1 MPLRSVK
8 MKRFILG
15 FQRRVWCPKW
25 TPLSSSWRMVT
36 TAMARPSGAHRTVHA
51 SRRTRLGAR
60 ISVVGSDQQAGAPGV
75 MSSSAPAPVTWTDA
89 RTAAEIDPVLALV
102 GGDADGPGIGWMT
115 REVDRYGPVA
125 PEV

>member
-36 TAMARPSGAHRTVHA
+36 TAMARPSGAHRRVHA

-60 ISVVGSDQQAGAPGV
+60 ISVVGSDQQVGAPGV
-75 MSSSAPAPVTWTDA
+75 MSSPAPAPATWAET
-89 RTAAEIDPVLALV
+89 RTAAEIDPVLGLDDREAE
-102 GGDADGPGIGWMT
+102 GPVIGWMT
-115 REVDRYGPVA
+115 REVDRY
-125 PEV
+125 

>member
-36 TAMARPSGAHRTVHA
+36 TAMARPSGAHRRVRT
-51 SRRTRLGAR
+51 SRRARPGAR
-60 ISVVGSDQQAGAPGV
+60 ISVVGSDQLVGAPGA
-75 MSSSAPAPVTWTDA
+75 MSSSAPGTATGAGA
-89 RTAAEIDPVLALV
+89 RTAAEIDPVLVLV
-102 GGDADGPGIGWMT
+102 GTMAGGSLIGWMT

-125 PEV
+125 QEV